1 MTTEDELEQAEGQ
14 FFDALLRSDAAELAK
29 LLDPE
34 FLLIDVIT
42 GSEIPGHV
50 LVDVVRS
57 GQLVF
62 DSIERVDRRVRLYP
76 YVSIVTGQTRIRG
89 RVDRD
94 AFETH
99 SRYTHVYVPAAG
111 GWRLVSAQGTP
122 IASVS
127 TI

>member
-1 MTTEDELEQAEGQ
+1 MTREDELEQAEDQ
-14 FFDALLRSDAAELAK
+14 FFDALLRSDAAALAG

-50 LVDVVRS
+50 LVEVLSS

-62 DSIERVDRRVRLYP
+62 DSIERVDRRLRLYSC
-76 YVSIVTGQTRIRG
+76 VSIVTGQTRIRG
-89 RVDRD
+89 HVDRD

-111 GWRLVSAQGTP
+111 SWRLVSAQGTP
-122 IASVS
+122 IASAG
-127 TI
+127 